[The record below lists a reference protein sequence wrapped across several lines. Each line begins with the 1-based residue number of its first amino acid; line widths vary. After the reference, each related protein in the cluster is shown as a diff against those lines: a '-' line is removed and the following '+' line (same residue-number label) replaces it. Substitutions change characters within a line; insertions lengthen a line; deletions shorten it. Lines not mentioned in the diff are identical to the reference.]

1 MVKKD
6 YSELIE
12 IDKETLYYKTVDIV
26 GDREITV
33 RELIESELMEIFDE
47 DYMDR
52 VDKLDYNKLVKL
64 LKLLGFENLID

>member
-1 MVKKD
+1 MVKKN

-33 RELIESELMEIFDE
+33 RELIESKLMEIFDE